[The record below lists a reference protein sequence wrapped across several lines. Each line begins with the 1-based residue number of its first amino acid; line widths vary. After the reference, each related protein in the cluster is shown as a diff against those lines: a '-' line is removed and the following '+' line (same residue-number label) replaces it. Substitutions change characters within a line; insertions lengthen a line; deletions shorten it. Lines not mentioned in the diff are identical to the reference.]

1 MSGTNI
7 RVVDL
12 PDMGT
17 VTDAASFVADR
28 SAATGRFS
36 ALALK
41 SYCATTTLPEAP
53 STNTPYGRQNG
64 AWVGVLGE
72 APSNGLPYARLNA
85 TWSAVVPEAPLTG
98 SAYGRG
104 NAGWTPVLP
113 IVGGTISGSLSVTSN
128 VAVGG
133 SIYAN
138 NLQMSS
144 ANGFEWGFYV
154 DPGTAN
160 HVQVHRSGWYD
171 VWANTGG
178 MRSWT
183 SPGGNQMTLDAAGNL
198 VTSGYVSAT
207 QVWSGAA
214 GVFGFAPGGTG
225 RIFSFAAQFY
235 LDFAISG
242 PTGGTLQYVVSNGPL
257 WVMRASDDFCF
268 NPQSSVGGNGA
279 YINSSDR
286 RGKTGI
292 TPTTKG
298 LAEVLQLQPVS
309 FTRINAATG
318 SQEEIGFVAQDVQPI
333 VPEAVWTAGIPLKDG
348 SGGLESAEP
357 TLGLTESTITAIL
370 VNAVKELTARIAALE
385 GTPAP

>member
-72 APSNGLPYARLNA
+72 APSTGLPYARLNA
-85 TWSAVVPEAPLTG
+85 TWSAVVPEAPVTG
-98 SAYGRG
+98 SVYGRG
-104 NAGWTPVLP
+104 SAGWIPVLP
-113 IVGGTISGSLSVTSN
+113 ITGGTVNGNLGTTGTMTVGGALYGQGFQLS
-128 VAVGG
+128 A
-133 SIYAN
+133 
-138 NLQMSS
+138 
-144 ANGFEWGFYV
+144 ANGYEWSFFV
-154 DPGTAN
+154 QAGTGN
-160 HVQVHRSGWYD
+160 HIQQHRAGWYD
-171 VWANTGG
+171 AWLSAGG
-178 MRSWT
+178 LRSWAAP
-183 SPGGNQMTLDAAGNL
+183 SGDLMTLDGTGNL
-198 VTSGYVSAT
+198 TLSGYAAAT
-207 QVWSGAA
+207 AFWAGAP
-214 GVFGFAPGGTG
+214 GVFGFAPGGSG
-225 RIFSFAAQFY
+225 RVFQFRNSFY
-235 LDFAISG
+235 LDFSTIAG
-242 PTGGTLQYVVSNGPL
+242 PTDATLQWVTAGGPL
-257 WVMRASDDFCF
+257 WVMRASDAFTF
-268 NPQSSVGGNGA
+268 NPQSAVGGNGA

-292 TPTTKG
+292 TPTSKG

-333 VPEAVWTAGIPLKDG
+333 VPEAVWTAGIPLRDG

-370 VNAVKELTARIAALE
+370 VNAVKELTARIVALE
-385 GTPAP
+385 GAAA